1 MGFETM
7 ARDRQESA
15 ALLLQE
21 LGHGR
26 REAFDELI
34 PLIYDE
40 LRELAHR
47 QRRNWRGNNTLNTTA
62 LVHEAYLK
70 LVGQANRSWES
81 KAHFLAAAA
90 KAVRHVLINYA
101 RDQRAQKRGGGWQR
115 VSVSDAELAFEED
128 AERGAWEDQVLA
140 LDEALERLTAR
151 SQRQSRIVEC
161 RFYAGMTVDQTATA
175 LGLSTA
181 TVSRGWAVAR
191 AWLHRELGWPAGPAD
206 AG

>member
-7 ARDRQESA
+7 ARDRQETA
-15 ALLLQE
+15 NLLLQE

-47 QRRNWRGNNTLNTTA
+47 QRRGWRGNDTLNTTA

-70 LVGQANRSWES
+70 LVGRDASWDSEP
-81 KAHFLAAAA
+81 HFLAAAA
-90 KAVRHVLINYA
+90 RAVRHILINYA
-101 RDQRAQKRGGGWQR
+101 RDRRTQKRGGRWQR
-115 VSVSDAELAFEED
+115 VSLSGAELPFEEGED
-128 AERGAWEDQVLA
+128 RRAWEDEVLA
-140 LDEALERLTAR
+140 LDEALERLAAR
-151 SQRQSRIVEC
+151 SERQSRIVEC
-161 RFYAGMTVDQTATA
+161 RFYAGMTTDQTATA

-191 AWLHRELGWPAGPAD
+191 AWLHRELGGAAD
-206 AG
+206 REDTE